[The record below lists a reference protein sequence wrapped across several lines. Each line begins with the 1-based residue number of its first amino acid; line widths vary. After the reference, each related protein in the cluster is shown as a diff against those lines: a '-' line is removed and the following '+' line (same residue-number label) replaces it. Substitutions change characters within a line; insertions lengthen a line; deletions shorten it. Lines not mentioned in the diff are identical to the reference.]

1 MYRLFCYK
9 CRSREQHTVHR
20 LFSSP
25 VNSDK
30 QHLHVLLNYFFLKK
44 KLEGRK
50 TQNSRHWPFSS
61 ISKCLLSLL
70 FPLYYILTS
79 RQNSYEA

>member
-9 CRSREQHTVHR
+9 CRSREQHTVYR

-30 QHLHVLLNYFFLKK
+30 QHLHVLLNYFKK
-44 KLEGRK
+44 KKKIKRK
-50 TQNSRHWPFSS
+50 ENAKHQTLAFFIHIQMPSKSSFSFVLHS
-61 ISKCLLSLL
+61 HFKAKFL
-70 FPLYYILTS
+70 
-79 RQNSYEA
+79 